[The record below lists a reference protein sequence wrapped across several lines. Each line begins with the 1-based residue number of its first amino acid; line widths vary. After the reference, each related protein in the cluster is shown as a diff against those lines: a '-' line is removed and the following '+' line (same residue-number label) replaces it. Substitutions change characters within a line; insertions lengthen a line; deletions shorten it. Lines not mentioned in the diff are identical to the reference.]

1 MLLKDKLQQ
10 LGISYNTYYKRLI
23 CGYSKEEALSIPH
36 RTRKENAIFQ
46 GKKKR
51 EKYPAEIKNKKL
63 MDRYN
68 YFLKRGFL
76 KEEALKRVLNPR
88 IAELYKGYSKREWAK
103 KLGISRDGFYKRVK
117 KHGWEYAINTPVNK
131 ECQKN
136 GRMEKILRLA

>member
-10 LGISYNTYYKRLI
+10 LGISYNTFYGRLR
-23 CGYSKEEALSIPH
+23 CGYSKEEALSISH

-51 EKYPAEIKNKKL
+51 EKYPAQINNKKL

-68 YFLKRGFL
+68 YFLKRGCL
-76 KEEALKRVLNPR
+76 KEEALRRALNPR
-88 IAELYKGYSKREWAK
+88 IAKLYQGKSMREWAEDI
-103 KLGISRDGFYKRVK
+103 GISRDGFYKRVK
-117 KHGWEYAINTPVNK
+117 KYGWEYSINTPINK
-131 ECQKN
+131 EHQKN